1 MHKPP
6 KKLKRGFRR
15 LVEAYNAL
23 IDYIYKT
30 HPIPA
35 HGYRETIHGT
45 FPRRPTEPILPQF
58 SPIITTGTN
67 PKIEISPGYIYS
79 QYIDDA
85 TADSSTSQSG
95 GKDFP
100 DLQSAT
106 IEPTIN
112 GRKLSADPAPALT
125 VSYPA
130 NNYIYLKLTW
140 RAYRSRP
147 GGAIFDIKHNLK
159 ITYPTGT
166 ETDQKDGTNPLPG
179 IRHHTHGID
188 VTGIH
193 VDPGQSADN
202 ETGISCGIDCIL
214 YSLSTAEFIIQD
226 YQAPPPETEVT
237 TYMPAGYITLDDT
250 GKITTGTVL
259 SDDDDGFRWFLN
271 GSIRA
276 WRDKQY
282 VSSVEEDEDRDE
294 PVAPSDHEG
303 YVMPG
308 QTTDD

>member
-6 KKLKRGFRR
+6 EKLKRGWRR
-15 LVEAYNAL
+15 HVEAHNAL

-58 SPIITTGTN
+58 SPIITTGN
-67 PKIEISPGYIYS
+67 KPKIGISPGYIYS

-85 TADSSTSQSG
+85 SADSSTIQSA

-100 DLQSAT
+100 NLQSAT

-112 GRKLSADPAPALT
+112 GRKLSADPPPALA

-140 RAYRSRP
+140 RAYRSQP
-147 GGAIFDIKHNLK
+147 ANSIFDIDHNLR
-159 ITYPTGT
+159 ITYASGT
-166 ETDQKDGTNPLPG
+166 ETDQKDGTNPLPA
-179 IRHHTHGID
+179 IRHHSHSID
-188 VTGIH
+188 LSGIH
-193 VDPGQSADN
+193 IDPSASASRP
-202 ETGISCGIDCIL
+202 TGISCDIHCIL
-214 YSLSTAEFIIQD
+214 YSLSAAEFIIQD
-226 YQAPPPETEVT
+226 YQAPPPETET
-237 TYMPAGYITLDDT
+237 RTYIPAGYITLDDT
-250 GKITTGTVL
+250 GEITTGTVL
-259 SDDDDGFRWFLN
+259 SDDDDGLRWFLN

-282 VSSVEEDEDRDE
+282 VSADEDNEDRNE
-294 PVAPSDHEG
+294 PVAPSDPEG